1 MTNDTFLIAENHLT
15 TKKNILEMQNESDNN
30 QCGGEIQ
37 MNGTENEN
45 TSDSKSSA
53 IEEMFE
59 NEKTVK
65 YTKEIKCTE

>member
-1 MTNDTFLIAENHLT
+1 
-15 TKKNILEMQNESDNN
+15 
-30 QCGGEIQ
+30 

-59 NEKTVK
+59 NENETVK
-65 YTKEIKCTE
+65 CEKEIKCTEWNDSLFAYIFIE